1 MSSENTNISVIG
13 EASYPHLTKP
23 DVRFN
28 QDGEYKVT
36 LKVSKSDATDMVK
49 LFDQALDDSLAKAE
63 EKVKGK
69 KVKEAPKPYTTEG
82 DNVFFKFKM
91 KASGTNSKT
100 KEKFTQRPTLFDAKK
115 NPINNGT
122 VIWGGSKMKVAYQ
135 LVPYYVPAIGAG
147 VSARLKAVQVIKLV
161 EGKDTASSHLFKEE
175 DGFETST
182 VSPSNHS
189 ETKSDETQVQASTDV

>member
-1 MSSENTNISVIG
+1 MSDIPTKVSVAA
-13 EASYPHLTKP
+13 EAVYPHLVKP

-28 QDGEYKVT
+28 ELGEYKVT
-36 LKVSKSDATDMVK
+36 LKLAKQDASQMVK
-49 LFDQALDDSLAKAE
+49 DIDQAIEDSLAKAE
-63 EKVKGK
+63 KDNKGK
-69 KVKEAPKPYTTEG
+69 KVKSAPKPFKEESG
-82 DNVFFKFKM
+82 NVFFKFKM

-147 VSARLKAVQVIKLV
+147 GSARLKAVQVLKLV

-175 DGFETST
+175 EGFETST
-182 VSPSNHS
+182 PT
-189 ETKSDETQVQASTDV
+189 ETKSNETEVQASTDF

>member
-1 MSSENTNISVIG
+1 
-13 EASYPHLTKP
+13 
-23 DVRFN
+23 
-28 QDGEYKVT
+28 
-36 LKVSKSDATDMVK
+36 
-49 LFDQALDDSLAKAE
+49 
-63 EKVKGK
+63 
-69 KVKEAPKPYTTEG
+69 
-82 DNVFFKFKM
+82 M

-147 VSARLKAVQVIKLV
+147 VSARLKAVQVLKLV

-175 DGFETST
+175 EGFETST
-182 VSPSNHS
+182 PT
-189 ETKSDETQVQASTDV
+189 ETKSNETEVQASTDF